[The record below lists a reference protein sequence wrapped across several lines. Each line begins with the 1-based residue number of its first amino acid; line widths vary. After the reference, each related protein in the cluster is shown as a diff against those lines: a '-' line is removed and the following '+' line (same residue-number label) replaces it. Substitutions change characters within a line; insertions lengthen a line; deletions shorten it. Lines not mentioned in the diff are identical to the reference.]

1 MIHNAV
7 NQDLDTENLLI
18 ANSIYPTL
26 KNEHFI
32 LIMKSMLYIG
42 PNKTNR
48 QKNILTRTNCPY
60 AATYLDIYPISPPIY
75 IYIFI

>member
-1 MIHNAV
+1 MYMIHNDV

-32 LIMKSMLYIG
+32 WIMKSMLYIG

-48 QKNILTRTNCPY
+48 QKNILKIRHTNLH
-60 AATYLDIYPISPPIY
+60 TENG
-75 IYIFI
+75 